1 MAKVTIGGEEK
12 NVPTPYNFRKLKR
25 AWPHME
31 RAANAE
37 HDVMGALDAF
47 IAIVAIGILSPKN
60 DVDDLTDDQKKMV
73 ANGDH
78 ETVYLMR
85 LAALIDQIE
94 DDLLGPEIPDLKET
108 VFDIMR
114 ESGLVRKAT
123 GGVEGNAPGMPES
136 PSTETS
142 TESSQNSSQ
151 PDALAATGTE

>member
-1 MAKVTIGGEEK
+1 MAKVTIGGKETT
-12 NVPTPYNFRKLKR
+12 VPTPFNFRKLKR

-37 HDVMGALDAF
+37 SDLMGALDAF
-47 IAIVAIGILSPKN
+47 IAIVAIGILSPQN
-60 DVDDLTDDQKKMV
+60 DIDSLTEDQKKMI

-85 LAALIDQIE
+85 LAAEIDRIE
-94 DDLLGPEIPDLKET
+94 EELTGPEIPELKDT

-114 ESGLVRKAT
+114 ESGLVRKKS
-123 GGVEGNAPGMPES
+123 GELEGNAPKAEES